1 MRQIRSGGMG
11 GCLSGVCLPARLHAQ
26 EGRTPLDKARAN
38 GHTAVV
44 ELLEGV
50 RVRAPLLINAPLSAP
65 CTQPANARFCHA
77 PHSALMHAGA
87 ADGLYL
93 IATVSI
99 SSPSDPH
106 LIPI

>member
-1 MRQIRSGGMG
+1 M
-11 GCLSGVCLPARLHAQ
+11 CLPARLHAQ
-26 EGRTPLDKARAN
+26 AGSTPLDYARDK

-65 CTQPANARFCHA
+65 CTQPANARFCRA
-77 PHSALMHAGA
+77 PHSTLMHAGA
-87 ADGLYL
+87 TGGLYL

-99 SSPSDPH
+99 
-106 LIPI
+106 